1 MYDLISNSFTFLI
14 SKDLDFAI
22 LSPISDDVNYPNYRK
37 RKKSYNT
44 EEDLVEVD
52 SIDGYSMLLD
62 TTKFSGSFFDENF
75 FMYLEND
82 DLCLRMKNKKEKV
95 YVYKKALV
103 NHMGGKAVDEKY
115 HNELEFSRNW
125 HWNWSKFYFRKKH
138 FGFTFA
144 FLSGFPN
151 YVKSCIKCSIYYLL
165 KNNFKFKVYF
175 NRASGFYNSLL
186 NRKSWYRPKLN

>member
-1 MYDLISNSFTFLI
+1 
-14 SKDLDFAI
+14 
-22 LSPISDDVNYPNYRK
+22 
-37 RKKSYNT
+37 
-44 EEDLVEVD
+44 
-52 SIDGYSMLLD
+52 
-62 TTKFSGSFFDENF
+62 
-75 FMYLEND
+75 
-82 DLCLRMKNKKEKV
+82 MKNKKEKV
-95 YVYKKALV
+95 YVYKKALI

-151 YVKSCIKCSIYYLL
+151 YVKSCIKCSVYYLL

-186 NRKSWYRPKLN
+186 NRKSWYRPKFN